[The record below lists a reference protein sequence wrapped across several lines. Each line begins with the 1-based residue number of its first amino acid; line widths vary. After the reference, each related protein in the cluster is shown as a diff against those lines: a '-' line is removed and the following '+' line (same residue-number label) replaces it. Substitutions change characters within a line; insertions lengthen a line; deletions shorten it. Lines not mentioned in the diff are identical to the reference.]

1 MYLCQKTFL
10 ACGLVCLFLLQCSQ
24 ISFPMQMGVR
34 FKKKKKPLEKFVLNR
49 LEGEVKGQQAY
60 LCLKW
65 RWAGIRTHTG
75 QAHFIESA
83 ESSLVEKL
91 GSFGTSLLQ
100 KEIRDLTLFKH
111 CTYSLLCTFILHYL
125 PHYFLL
131 YPILAK
137 SISLMHINYYLNTDS
152 VCAPTSRNSAL
163 PPVKLHLH

>member
-1 MYLCQKTFL
+1 MKWKPIITAHRPSWAAGQLCELCCLLGKTP
-10 ACGLVCLFLLQCSQ
+10 CSAGD
-24 ISFPMQMGVR
+24 F
-34 FKKKKKPLEKFVLNR
+34 N
-49 LEGEVKGQQAY
+49 QQAY

-65 RWAGIRTHTG
+65 RWAGIRTQTG